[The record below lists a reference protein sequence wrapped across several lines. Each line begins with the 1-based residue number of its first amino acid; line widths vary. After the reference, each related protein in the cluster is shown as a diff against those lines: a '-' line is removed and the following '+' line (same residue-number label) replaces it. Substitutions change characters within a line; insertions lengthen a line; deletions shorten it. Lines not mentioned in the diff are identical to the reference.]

1 VNDHKI
7 HSLTRL
13 QIGARA
19 VVSLI
24 IVAAVLLAMAQL
36 EPDGFIDPWIKA
48 LHIIA
53 VIGWMAGMLYLPRL
67 FVYHCQA
74 QTGSDQA
81 QTFKIMERRLLR
93 IIINPAMIIVW
104 ITGLWMAWK
113 LFGFRGGWLHLKIMV
128 VVLLSAFH
136 GFLAGSTRRFAEDRN
151 KLSQKS
157 WRILNEVP
165 TLLMIIAVVAVV
177 VKIP

>member
-1 VNDHKI
+1 MSDHQIHAPSPGKI
-7 HSLTRL
+7 MVRAFIALALVALPLTAL
-13 QIGARA
+13 
-19 VVSLI
+19 SWF
-24 IVAAVLLAMAQL
+24 
-36 EPDGFIDPWIKA
+36 EPDGFVESWIKA
-48 LHIIA
+48 IHIIA

-74 QTGSDQA
+74 EIGSVQA

-93 IIINPAMIIVW
+93 AIINPAMIVVW

-113 LFGFRGGWLHLKIMV
+113 LFGFHGGWLHLKIMIV
-128 VVLLSAFH
+128 VMLSAFH
-136 GFLAGSTRRFAEDRN
+136 GFLAGSTRRFARDRN
-151 KLSQKS
+151 KISQKS

-165 TLLMIIAVVAVV
+165 TLLMIIAVIAVV

>member
-1 VNDHKI
+1 VHNHQIHTLSRGKI
-7 HSLTRL
+7 WL
-13 QIGARA
+13 RA
-19 VVSLI
+19 LVSLAT
-24 IVAAVLLAMAQL
+24 VAVPLSALMLL
-36 EPDGFIDPWIKA
+36 EPDGFIEPWIKA
-48 LHIIA
+48 VHIIA

-74 QTGSDQA
+74 EDDSPQA
-81 QTFKIMERRLLR
+81 QTFKLMERRLLR
-93 IIINPAMIIVW
+93 IIINPAMIVVW

-113 LFGFRGGWLHLKIMV
+113 LFGLHGGWLHLKIMI
-128 VVLLSAFH
+128 VLFLSGFH

-151 KLSQKS
+151 TLSQKT

-165 TLLMIIAVVAVV
+165 TLLMIIAVIVVV